1 MTMRSVITLLFAFCV
16 LVLRAQPDPFVSAL
30 EKYQAGDLQQ
40 AKQLIDRAVKSPEH
54 SVNAE
59 AWLLRGFIYKDV
71 FKDMQ
76 NASEADVVRDEA
88 VASLYNCM
96 LLDEENT
103 YRVNADQAYD
113 YLARSYYNDAAKA
126 LSGMDDARA
135 EALFAKYK
143 EAMLRQDPKVQ
154 LKAREIEF
162 LNALGTLHTKQHNK
176 DRKNDALFERAV
188 QDFKAALA
196 LDPENYGANY
206 NLATLYYNQGVMRIR
221 QVGPTDEIADIIDIQ
236 ETARVSFRQALP
248 YMLKAHELNP
258 TRRETLLG
266 LENIY
271 YSLQDQQR
279 TEEIRRLFE
288 ELPPNND
295 DR

>member
-1 MTMRSVITLLFAFCV
+1 MTMRSVIALFAALFA
-16 LVLRAQPDPFVSAL
+16 LALRAQPDPFVAAL

-54 SVNAE
+54 AVNAE

-71 FKDMQ
+71 YKDMQ
-76 NASEADVVRDEA
+76 IASEADVIRDEA

-113 YLARSYYNDAAKA
+113 FLAKSYYNDAAKA
-126 LSGMDDARA
+126 LSTMDDVRA

-143 EAMLRQDPKVQ
+143 EAMLRQDPRTQ
-154 LKAREIEF
+154 LNAREVEF
-162 LNALGTLHTKQHNK
+162 LNALGTLHTKQYNK
-176 DRKNDALFERAV
+176 DRSNIGLFDKAV
-188 QDFKAALA
+188 GDFKAVLA

-206 NLATLYYNQGVMRIR
+206 NLATLYYNQGVLSIR
-221 QVGPTDEIADIIDIQ
+221 RVSPSDEIADILLIQ
-236 ETARVSFRQALP
+236 EQARVSFREALP

-266 LENIY
+266 LEGIY

-279 TEEIRRLFE
+279 TEEIRRMFE
-288 ELPPNND
+288 ELPPNNE